1 MARDG
6 NVLHMFNEY
15 VQAFQALRAP
25 AVTSYF
31 HLPCM
36 LVAPQGV
43 GHDDFPLYL
52 RVPRRRPPT
61 DSRREKAKILSLCVR

>member
-6 NVLHMFNEY
+6 NVLHVFNEY
-15 VQAFQALRAP
+15 GQAFQALRAP

-43 GHDDFPLYL
+43 AMMTSHYICGF
-52 RVPRRRPPT
+52 RVGGRQPT
-61 DSRREKAKILSLCVR
+61 LDVRKQKL